1 MRKMDKGSILFILYV
16 VWHSI
21 VAAFISKC
29 ESVFFAVVILVGI
42 LGIDIYLFFS
52 RYARGKEKE
61 ELSELKYNY
70 QELQKKYEESLIRE
84 KRYYQIYEHMLDK
97 YSKEKQQ

>member
-1 MRKMDKGSILFILYV
+1 MKKIDKGSILFILYA

-21 VAAFISKC
+21 VAVFISKC

-52 RYARGKEKE
+52 RYARDKEKE

-70 QELQKKYEESLIRE
+70 QQIVKKYKEALMREEKNNE
-84 KRYYQIYEHMLDK
+84 FYANMLDK